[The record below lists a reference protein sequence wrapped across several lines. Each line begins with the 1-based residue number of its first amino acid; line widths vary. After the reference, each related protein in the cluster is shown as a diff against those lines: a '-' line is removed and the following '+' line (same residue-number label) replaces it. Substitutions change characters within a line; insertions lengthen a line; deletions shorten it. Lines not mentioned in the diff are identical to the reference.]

1 MPPRNRKIWNSAR
14 LLTKAL
20 PSAPTKYRMPIAKST
35 FLRPNLSTGL
45 PATSAPRM
53 VPSSAVATV
62 KPRPPGLS
70 W

>member
-20 PSAPTKYRMPIAKST
+20 PSAPMKYRMPIAKST
-35 FLRPNLSTGL
+35 FLRPYRSTGL
-45 PATSAPRM
+45 PAISAPKM

-62 KPRPPGLS
+62 KPSRRGLS
-70 W
+70 S